1 MQVSAEIR
9 WFWRSA
15 PPTGLED
22 WFCKAESHGC
32 PAGGG
37 KARVDEY
44 LRDLSQPELGLK
56 RRGGKKGVE
65 VKGLVAVLWSG
76 LVAAPFAGPV
86 EIWGKWTSETLEL
99 IPVVSVEKLR
109 WLRKFDTSSSWPLE
123 IPLNDEEKPIDMR
136 PLPTLGCNVELT
148 QVKLPDGG
156 VWWTLGFEAFGALS
170 TLANDLQ
177 AVSTVFASR
186 QPPALGEGWRTNYP
200 RWLIEYASKT
210 SGGPQ

>member
-37 KARVDEY
+37 KAREDAY

-76 LVAAPFAGPV
+76 LVVAPFAGPI
-86 EIWGKWTSETLEL
+86 EIWSKWTSETLEL
-99 IPVVSVEKLR
+99 NSVIIVEKLR
-109 WLRKFDTSSSWPLE
+109 WLRKFDTSSSCATGDTAE
-123 IPLNDEEKPIDMR
+123 R
-136 PLPTLGCNVELT
+136 RG
-148 QVKLPDGG
+148 
-156 VWWTLGFEAFGALS
+156 EANRHA
-170 TLANDLQ
+170 
-177 AVSTVFASR
+177 
-186 QPPALGEGWRTNYP
+186 PAADP
-200 RWLIEYASKT
+200 WL
-210 SGGPQ
+210 